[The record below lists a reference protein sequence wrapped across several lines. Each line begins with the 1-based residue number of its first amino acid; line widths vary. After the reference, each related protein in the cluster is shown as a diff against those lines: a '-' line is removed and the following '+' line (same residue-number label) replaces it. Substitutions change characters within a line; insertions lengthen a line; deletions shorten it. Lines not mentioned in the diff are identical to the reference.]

1 MAQQEPGASQEL
13 EDGWQH
19 DSWETLPGIE
29 VDGES
34 GSSQAHGESQS
45 QEYFD
50 AQSQPQD
57 TQQNELCPIIDKDTK
72 PFRLMDLPTELRIEI
87 YRACLT
93 RPFDVLLARN
103 ILPADKPAEPEDT
116 GDIDTVTGSNAAS
129 GWQAPSNAPTASRST
144 FSPLLAPPTATPPN
158 GNGNGNI
165 NNSSLRQFPSP
176 FRNAANRARAVRLG
190 RSSPRI
196 AAVNSTQTQNQT
208 PVAQNRSLIP
218 VNSNMVFRS
227 VPAATTRGRHRM
239 SPSSETLTQKLRP
252 QAADPLIVNILRTN
266 KTIYKEARNILYGEN
281 AFLLDLDSALP
292 TLTALHQ
299 RSRGQI
305 RNLRVTIPTHNEIL
319 ERFAEVVRLSLRYCW
334 RLQKFH
340 INMPFVLPGADGSG
354 TSGNTTVYA
363 NAFDILRWLPRQCEV
378 VLEGN
383 VCEEIRAVVDR
394 NANLAKNLD
403 EVRRISLK
411 SSRHALDPPPSCFLF
426 LAAAACFLLSHLFLV
441 SCSVAYFLVGQLA
454 YARRQLISN
463 DTQEYQ
469 DGG

>member
-1 MAQQEPGASQEL
+1 MAEQEAGASQVAGDEW
-13 EDGWQH
+13 EQG
-19 DSWETLPGIE
+19 SWETLPGVE
-29 VDGES
+29 ADGRAGS
-34 GSSQAHGESQS
+34 SSQAQAESQS

-50 AQSQPQD
+50 AQSQQR
-57 TQQNELCPIIDKDTK
+57 NELCPIIDKDTR

-103 ILPADKPAEPEDT
+103 VLSVEKGVGNEDVDPDFGETELPED
-116 GDIDTVTGSNAAS
+116 V
-129 GWQAPSNAPTASRST
+129 WQAQ
-144 FSPLLAPPTATPPN
+144 
-158 GNGNGNI
+158 
-165 NNSSLRQFPSP
+165 NNSSVPAPAGLVPVSEAGPLVLPANPSNPSTSTFRQLPSTI
-176 FRNAANRARAVRLG
+176 RNAAARSARSVRSFG
-190 RSSPRI
+190 RSSARVPTTN
-196 AAVNSTQTQNQT
+196 ATQPQNQAST
-208 PVAQNRSLIP
+208 ARPRHAAPTNGV
-218 VNSNMVFRS
+218 VFRS
-227 VPAATTRGRHRM
+227 NATARARRMAPA
-239 SPSSETLTQKLRP
+239 PETQSRKPRP
-252 QAADPLIVNILRTN
+252 QAEDPLIVNILRTN

-281 AFLLDLDSALP
+281 AFLLDLDNALP
-292 TLTALHQ
+292 TLSALHQ

-334 RLQKFH
+334 RLQKFY

-403 EVRRISLK
+403 E
-411 SSRHALDPPPSCFLF
+411 
-426 LAAAACFLLSHLFLV
+426 
-441 SCSVAYFLVGQLA
+441 LA

-469 DGG
+469 EGNQAA